1 MGGLFSGVV
10 PIPGLLLCCLPVAAV
25 LIYVPFVVVALARIK
40 AGYTASAPRA
50 LFDQLPAYGQRATWA
65 HENSFEAFT
74 LFAPAVL
81 AAYVTGQD
89 STLAIGAALAHLM
102 GRALYSLFYILDL
115 PLLRSPMYAIAALGT
130 FTLFALACS
139 SALGLP

>member
-1 MGGLFSGVV
+1 MNGVFFGAV
-10 PIPGLLLCCLPVAAV
+10 PIPGLLLCCLVIAAV
-25 LIYVPFVVVALARIK
+25 LIYVPFVVVAIARFQV
-40 AGYTASAPRA
+40 GYDPSAPRA
-50 LFDQLPAYGQRATWA
+50 LFDKLPAYAQRASWA

-89 STLAIGAALAHLM
+89 STLALGAAIAHVA
-102 GRALYSLFYILDL
+102 GRSLYSLFYILDL

-130 FTLFALACS
+130 FTLFAMACM
-139 SALGLP
+139 SALG

>member
-1 MGGLFSGVV
+1 MNLAFLGAV
-10 PIPGLLLCCLPVAAV
+10 PIPGLLLCCMVLAAI
-25 LIYVPFVVVALARIK
+25 LIYVPFGVVAIARFQV
-40 AGYTASAPRA
+40 GYDPSAPRA
-50 LFDQLPAYGQRATWA
+50 LFDQLPPHAQRATWA

-89 STLAIGAALAHLM
+89 STLALGAAIAHVVARL
-102 GRALYSLFYILDL
+102 LYSLFYILDK

-130 FTLFALACS
+130 FTLFAMACT
-139 SALGLP
+139 SALR